1 MKIIK
6 DIQSNAQQIQK
17 TISKYGHLAQHHFHF
32 YLNYSRKNE
41 KNVFFE
47 WDGNQGLFA
56 YQRDNIWRVLTDPIA
71 LQRSKKKIIFEFF
84 DWTFTHRNIKK
95 IILEDMTEDF
105 WKEIVEAVKSSKFR
119 AAKPSY
125 VLLWPLIDL
134 EDWSEKLEGKKW
146 KRLRNMRNK
155 FFKENQVQI
164 KESYQ
169 IKKEDLTQ
177 LVFKWEKQRGST
189 DKVHSLQYLRFIN
202 NDFQGCDLV
211 RIMLVNNRPVSINAG
226 WNIPNSRDYYSCI
239 GLYDYSYRN
248 IGEVSYLDELT
259 ELKRRNYQL
268 VDFGGSEEKLLA
280 FKMKFHPAA
289 IYKTYTFSV
298 FRK

>member
-119 AAKPSY
+119 AVKPSY

-169 IKKEDLTQ
+169 IKKEDLTR
-177 LVFKWEKQRGST
+177 LVFKWEKQHGST

-248 IGEVSYLDELT
+248 IGEVSYLDEST

>member
-95 IILEDMTEDF
+95 IILEDITEDF

-119 AAKPSY
+119 AVKPSY

-169 IKKEDLTQ
+169 IKKEDLTR
-177 LVFKWEKQRGST
+177 LVFKWEKQHGST

-248 IGEVSYLDELT
+248 IGEVSYLDEST

>member
-169 IKKEDLTQ
+169 IKKEDLTR
-177 LVFKWEKQRGST
+177 LVFKWEKQHGST

-248 IGEVSYLDELT
+248 IGEVSYLDEST